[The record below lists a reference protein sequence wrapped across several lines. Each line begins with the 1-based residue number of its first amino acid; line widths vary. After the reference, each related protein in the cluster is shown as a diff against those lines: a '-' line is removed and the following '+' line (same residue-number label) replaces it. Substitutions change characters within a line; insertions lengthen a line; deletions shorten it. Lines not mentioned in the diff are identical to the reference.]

1 MIGPSTSSSPP
12 NYHRG
17 LHLLAIATACAV
29 FPLIIVGAGV
39 TSQNAGMAFPDW
51 PTSNGHLLNPPNWLV
66 ETDKLWEHGH
76 RLIGWVVGMLAIA
89 TAISSFRRG
98 WMQKNNKLQKRGT
111 RLFDRVVS
119 MFVSTVA
126 VLSFKRGNRLAQFAI
141 ATLLAITVQGI
152 LGGFRVW
159 EISTPLALVHGI
171 FGQLCFGLACT
182 TALLSS
188 KSWLAYDGGP
198 HLVRGATF
206 LQRLCLILV
215 ISVFIQLLSGATYRH
230 MAINAAVLIHVLWV
244 VILSLVVG
252 WVVMWVIT
260 QHSGRTLMGKLG
272 RILAGLMVVQLFL
285 GGSSFLIIVLEMS
298 KSPLLIWAVPSA
310 HVAVGALMLV
320 CSLSLCLCSFRVLR
334 PAPEAAVS
342 SSAQA
347 AATS

>member
-1 MIGPSTSSSPP
+1 MTGPSTSSAPP

-51 PTSNGHLLNPPNWLV
+51 PTSNGHLLNPPNWLQ
-66 ETDKLWEHGH
+66 ENDKLWEHGH
-76 RLIGWVVGMLAIA
+76 RLIGWVVGMLAIG
-89 TAISSFRRG
+89 TA
-98 WMQKNNKLQKRGT
+98 
-111 RLFDRVVS
+111 
-119 MFVSTVA
+119 A
-126 VLSFKRGNRLAQFAI
+126 LSFKRGKPVTQLAI
-141 ATLLAITVQGI
+141 ATLFAIIVQGV
-152 LGGFRVW
+152 LGGLRVR
-159 EISTPLALVHGI
+159 EISTSLALVHGI
-171 FGQLCFGLACT
+171 WGQLCFGLACT

-198 HLVRGATF
+198 HTVRGATF
-206 LQRLCLILV
+206 LQRLSVVLV
-215 ISVFIQLLSGATYRH
+215 VSVFIQLLSGATYRH

-285 GGSSFLIIVLEMS
+285 GGSSFLIIVLEMT

-334 PAPEAAVS
+334 PAPEAAVA